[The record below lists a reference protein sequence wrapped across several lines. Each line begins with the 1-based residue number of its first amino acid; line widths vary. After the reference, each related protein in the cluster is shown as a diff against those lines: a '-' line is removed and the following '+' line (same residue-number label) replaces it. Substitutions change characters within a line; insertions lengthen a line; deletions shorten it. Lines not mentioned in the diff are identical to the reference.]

1 MRTSYLKKRGPVA
14 WFIAGIIPFYL
25 FLSFSSVF
33 CSFHQHGGEGGVPV
47 FGQES
52 HQASPGH
59 SHDDHSS
66 KNKEDVCKYAQ
77 CFSSDLSI
85 TSVQPIVSL
94 TLSEKT
100 FLFVSSSFIKE
111 DTRTTFLRGPPSFVS
126 L

>member
-1 MRTSYLKKRGPVA
+1 MRTSFLKKRGPAA

-25 FLSFSSVF
+25 FLSFSAAF
-33 CSFHQHGGEGGVPV
+33 CSFHQHGEEGV
-47 FGQES
+47 GQER

-66 KNKEDVCKYAQ
+66 KNKENVCKYAQ

-85 TSVQPIVSL
+85 TSIQHVVSL

-100 FLFVSSSFIKE
+100 ILFVSSSFIKE
-111 DTRTTFLRGPPSFVS
+111 DARTHFLRGPPSFVS